1 MKRSVVGLVLLLI
14 TATLPATA
22 NEAHEAPLQ
31 WSLLPDLPTPL
42 GLGGPFV
49 GVSNDV
55 LVVAGGSNFPT
66 SPFQGG
72 TKQWRRDVYIL
83 EPDSGAW
90 RTNFQ
95 IEHPLAYGGSVSTDQ
110 GFILL
115 GGSDAQR
122 HYRDVWRLQWQDGTL
137 NQQKLPDLPQA
148 CAMTSAALL
157 GTSIYVA
164 GGQQAPDS
172 TRAMNNFWRLD
183 LSHPEPA
190 WEVLD
195 PWPGPARIL
204 PVVAAQDGA
213 VYVFSGAELITAA
226 DGSTTRRFLSDAY
239 RYRPNAGWQPVADV
253 PQPVVAAAAITEGP
267 SHILIFSGDDGELFF
282 RAQELGDDHPGFS
295 KTVLA
300 YHTITD
306 TWTELGE
313 MTEALVTTSAT
324 RWNDRIVIA
333 SGEDRPGHR
342 SPHVLALE
350 TRHRPSGFTKLD
362 YACLGAYLAMLIAMG
377 VYFSRRE
384 KTTADYFLAG
394 RRIPWWAAGIS
405 LFGTQ
410 LSAITFM
417 AAPAKVYAT
426 DWAYFVNTFAF
437 ILITPI
443 VVYFYLPFFRRLNL
457 TSAYEYLERRFNLA
471 TRLYASAA
479 FILFQLGRM
488 AIVLF
493 LPAMALSAVTG
504 MNVYGCIVV
513 MGVLS
518 TLYTVLG
525 GIEAVVWT
533 DVLQA
538 IVLLGGGLL
547 CLVIMMFGVDGGM
560 STIFSAGMADD
571 KFKVIHWSWDYTT
584 STLWVLVVGNLFIN
598 LVTYTSD
605 QVVVQ
610 RYLTTRDEKSAADSI
625 WMNAAIVLP
634 ETFIWF
640 LLGTSLYVFY
650 KLTPELLS
658 PNLPTDSI
666 FPHFISQQLPSG
678 VTGIVIAALFAA
690 SMSTLDSGLN
700 SVSTAV
706 VTDFYARFHPASTDA
721 VRLRLA
727 RWLTAGVGLIA
738 TATAATMVTYEIQSL
753 WDLFMRMLG
762 LLSSGMA
769 GLFAV
774 GMFTRRAN
782 GRGALVGALISA
794 VVIYWVQTQTAVSF
808 FLYAAIGLLTC
819 FAAGYIASL
828 LLPDHPK
835 TLKGLTVFTQT
846 PPERI

>member
-1 MKRSVVGLVLLLI
+1 
-14 TATLPATA
+14 
-22 NEAHEAPLQ
+22 
-31 WSLLPDLPTPL
+31 
-42 GLGGPFV
+42 
-49 GVSNDV
+49 
-55 LVVAGGSNFPT
+55 
-66 SPFQGG
+66 
-72 TKQWRRDVYIL
+72 
-83 EPDSGAW
+83 
-90 RTNFQ
+90 
-95 IEHPLAYGGSVSTDQ
+95 
-110 GFILL
+110 
-115 GGSDAQR
+115 
-122 HYRDVWRLQWQDGTL
+122 
-137 NQQKLPDLPQA
+137 
-148 CAMTSAALL
+148 
-157 GTSIYVA
+157 
-164 GGQQAPDS
+164 
-172 TRAMNNFWRLD
+172 
-183 LSHPEPA
+183 
-190 WEVLD
+190 
-195 PWPGPARIL
+195 
-204 PVVAAQDGA
+204 
-213 VYVFSGAELITAA
+213 
-226 DGSTTRRFLSDAY
+226 
-239 RYRPNAGWQPVADV
+239 
-253 PQPVVAAAAITEGP
+253 
-267 SHILIFSGDDGELFF
+267 
-282 RAQELGDDHPGFS
+282 
-295 KTVLA
+295 
-300 YHTITD
+300 
-306 TWTELGE
+306 
-313 MTEALVTTSAT
+313 
-324 RWNDRIVIA
+324 
-333 SGEDRPGHR
+333 
-342 SPHVLALE
+342 
-350 TRHRPSGFTKLD
+350 
-362 YACLGAYLAMLIAMG
+362 
-377 VYFSRRE
+377 
-384 KTTADYFLAG
+384 
-394 RRIPWWAAGIS
+394 
-405 LFGTQ
+405 
-410 LSAITFM
+410 
-417 AAPAKVYAT
+417 
-426 DWAYFVNTFAF
+426 
-437 ILITPI
+437 
-443 VVYFYLPFFRRLNL
+443 
-457 TSAYEYLERRFNLA
+457 
-471 TRLYASAA
+471 
-479 FILFQLGRM
+479 
-488 AIVLF
+488 
-493 LPAMALSAVTG
+493 
-504 MNVYGCIVV
+504 